1 MVVGRPCGQ
10 AEQGACDA
18 GFHAVVRHPWLRVFV
33 SGSPSTHGKL
43 SAYLANRRGKD
54 TRQPA
59 GGTGVAVLRLD
70 RVWIGPADYLEER
83 MKFR

>member
-1 MVVGRPCGQ
+1 MTGQLLAGGRAGDR
-10 AEQGACDA
+10 DA
-18 GFHAVVRHPWLRVFV
+18 FAGLVAPYRRELLVHRYPIP
-33 SGSPSTHGKL
+33 GSPSTHGKL

-70 RVWIGPADYLEER
+70 RVWIGPADYLE
-83 MKFR
+83 KG